1 MGVLKSQRRR
11 LVEALTAKDATVAEK
26 EFVLL
31 TKKLDQN
38 AAKNKIH
45 PNKAARTK
53 LRPIRHLSSSIW
65 TLASGSSL
73 RLCAANSRQK
83 NDRT

>member
-1 MGVLKSQRRR
+1 MGLLKSQRRR
-11 LVEALTAKDATVAEK
+11 LAEALTAKDAPVAEK

-53 LRPIRHLSSSIW
+53 S
-65 TLASGSSL
+65 
-73 RLCAANSRQK
+73 RLQKRLNVLKGAAG
-83 NDRT
+83 